1 MDYINYMQIVTHGQF
16 YYPAWK
22 HYNNPN
28 INVCCDRCGKKHLDC
43 SIGLIDKDLC
53 LRCTDE
59 VVFNYKKNLNIL
71 PRPPF
76 IEPFIMYGPNSPN
89 SPNSPNRKINL
100 FEGFNPKIE
109 NIPTITTS
117 VTTNTIKTNP
127 TLNFPPLNF
136 NTK

>member
-1 MDYINYMQIVTHGQF
+1 MEINNMDYMQIVTYGQF

-71 PRPPF
+71 PRSPF
-76 IEPFIMYGPNSPN
+76 IEPFIMYGQN
-89 SPNSPNRKINL
+89 SPNSPNRKINP

-117 VTTNTIKTNP
+117 LNGIGGNTN
-127 TLNFPPLNF
+127 LNFPPLNF